1 MSQKSKEIRIT
12 CPTLKPS
19 NRKTKQQMP
28 VFQSRASGTS
38 KPIIKTGEHN
48 KTIKKK
54 EKSRKM
60 RNGVLGFVKTN

>member
-48 KTIKKK
+48 KTIKKRK
-54 EKSRKM
+54 NQEK
-60 RNGVLGFVKTN
+60 